1 MKLNRKLYM
10 ATDNS
15 NVEDIIYSL
24 DNSVDILRSIIS
36 TIDMPCNEEVKNYI
50 KEDLILEIRD
60 VISHL
65 ELAEDKVNA
74 LKNTLG

>member
-1 MKLNRKLYM
+1 M

-15 NVEDIIYSL
+15 NVEDVIYSL
-24 DNSVDILRSIIS
+24 DNSVDILRSIIG
-36 TIDMPCNEEVKNYI
+36 TIDMPCNEEVKTYI
-50 KEDLILEIRD
+50 KEDLTLEIRD

-74 LKNTLG
+74 LKNTLE

>member
-1 MKLNRKLYM
+1 M

-15 NVEDIIYSL
+15 NVEDVIYSL
-24 DNSVDILRSIIS
+24 DNSVDILRSIIG
-36 TIDMPCNEEVKNYI
+36 TIDMPYNEEVKTYI

-74 LKNTLG
+74 LKNTLE

>member
-1 MKLNRKLYM
+1 MS
-10 ATDNS
+10 TDNP
-15 NVEDIIYSL
+15 NVEDVIYSL
-24 DNSVDILRSIIS
+24 DNSVDTLRSIIN
-36 TIDMPCNEEVKNYI
+36 TIDMPCNEEVKTYI

-74 LKNTLG
+74 LKNTLE